1 MAKQG
6 HGHHAP
12 TSDARCAIPLH
23 AGLRNEAYLR
33 GTPQMDFLRS
43 HQLSDKGVS
52 KLNHQSTYLKLLLHL
67 YPQSYAG
74 PASWISS
81 KKTKIKS

>member
-1 MAKQG
+1 MQG
-6 HGHHAP
+6 AQ
-12 TSDARCAIPLH
+12 I
-23 AGLRNEAYLR
+23 LRSEEYLQVR
-33 GTPQMDFLRS
+33 RNDEGSSATPQMDFLRR
-43 HQLSDKGVS
+43 HQLSGKGVS